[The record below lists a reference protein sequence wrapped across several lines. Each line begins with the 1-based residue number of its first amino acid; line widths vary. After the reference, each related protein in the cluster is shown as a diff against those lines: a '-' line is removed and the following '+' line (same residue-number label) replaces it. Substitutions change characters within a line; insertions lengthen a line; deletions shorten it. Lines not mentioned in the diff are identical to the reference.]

1 MRKITQPLSTV
12 LLVILNKWKED
23 VKMNIEF
30 LEKLSNADAIASN
43 EGEVREVLLQ
53 ELEGKYSSVAT
64 DGIGSLIFTKKGKS
78 DKSIMICAH
87 MDEVGFMVRSVN
99 DFGLIRLMV
108 VGGVKP
114 LAQHL
119 QKVRITTSSG
129 EKISG
134 VINGTYQEGMTEGL
148 YCDIGATTAQEVY
161 DLGIDV
167 GDMVTYATEFEKFA
181 LDHIYAGKAFDDRLG
196 CFVIGELLKK
206 LDGVML
212 DYTLHLVGTS
222 SEEVGIRG
230 AKTAV
235 QKMNPDIVLVVD
247 VATFSTEFVRDD
259 TNQRQIGKGPI
270 LTHYDRTL
278 LPNRNLQRY
287 VKESAKKAG
296 LPLQLDMF
304 KTGGTDGGE
313 AHLVNEGKPTVVNIV
328 PVRYG
333 HCAYSIVNIKDI
345 EQMVDLYQE
354 MLLNFDADVFQRVQK
369 FI

>member
-1 MRKITQPLSTV
+1 
-12 LLVILNKWKED
+12 
-23 VKMNIEF
+23 
-30 LEKLSNADAIASN
+30 
-43 EGEVREVLLQ
+43 
-53 ELEGKYSSVAT
+53 
-64 DGIGSLIFTKKGKS
+64 
-78 DKSIMICAH
+78 MICAH
-87 MDEVGFMVRSVN
+87 MDEVGFMVRSVS
-99 DFGLIRLMV
+99 DLGLIRLMV

-119 QKVRITTSSG
+119 QKVRITTLKG

-134 VINGTYQEGMTEGL
+134 VINGTYQDGITDGL
-148 YCDIGATTAQEVY
+148 YCDIGATTAQEVF

-181 LDHIYAGKAFDDRLG
+181 VEHIYAGKAFDDRLG
-196 CFVIGELLKK
+196 CFIIGELLKK
-206 LDGVML
+206 LDGVSL

-235 QKMNPDIVLVVD
+235 QKMNPDIVLVID
-247 VATFSTEFVRDD
+247 VATFSNEFVRDD

-278 LPNRNLQRY
+278 LPNRNLQLY
-287 VKESAKKAG
+287 VKESAKNASI
-296 LPLQLDMF
+296 PLQLDMF

-313 AHLVNEGKPTVVNIV
+313 AHLVNEEKPTIVNIV

-345 EQMVDLYQE
+345 EQMINLYQE
-354 MLLNFDADVFQRVQK
+354 ILINFDIDVFQRVQN